1 MKVNRLIVA
10 VVGLLMSQLVL
21 SQNAVVAAGVKATG
35 TGGSISYSVGPINF
49 KKPDGSAASTGLQ
62 QPYEIMTLGTPTSM
76 ASTVGLTYYPN
87 PTDSNLHL
95 ILNQNRF
102 ESYAYEV
109 LTVEGKS
116 IMTSKAIVTSDTFI
130 DLASQPA
137 GIYLVTVRYQQQ
149 VLKTFKIIKH

>member
-1 MKVNRLIVA
+1 
-10 VVGLLMSQLVL
+10 VL
-21 SQNAVVAAGVKATG
+21 SAQNAVVAAGVKATG
-35 TGGSISYSVGPINF
+35 AGGSVSYSVGPIIF
-49 KKPDGSAASTGLQ
+49 KKPDGSVASTGLQ

-87 PTDSNLHL
+87 PTDSYLHL

-109 LTVEGKS
+109 VTVEGKS
-116 IMTSKAIVTSDTFI
+116 ITTSTAIVTSDTFI